1 MAKMLT
7 LPKSRILNTDQ
18 LGTGVLEAFDY
29 PSADGSDGSPAGFP
43 APASRAKPAH
53 VSSAELLWPTLGGD
67 GHQITRHTEQ
77 EVKAREK
84 KAWEAGF
91 EEGRKKGLL
100 EAAEN
105 ISTARAGVAVTLEDF
120 AGERELY
127 YQRVEGEVVSLALAI
142 ARRVLHRE
150 AQLDPMM
157 LKAVAHFALT
167 KIAEGTSVRLRVNPQ
182 QVEAW
187 QEVMNRQQGLKVRP
201 AVVADPAV
209 SRADCLLETE
219 VGSTDLS
226 VETQLEE
233 IEKGFFD
240 LLAARP
246 SKL

>member
-1 MAKMLT
+1 
-7 LPKSRILNTDQ
+7 
-18 LGTGVLEAFDY
+18 
-29 PSADGSDGSPAGFP
+29 
-43 APASRAKPAH
+43 
-53 VSSAELLWPTLGGD
+53 LWPTLGGD
-67 GHQITRHTEQ
+67 RYQIARHTEQ

-100 EAAEN
+100 EAAES
-105 ISTARAGVAVTLEDF
+105 ISTAKAGVAVTLEDF

-127 YQRVEGEVVSLALAI
+127 YQRVEGEVVTLALAI

-157 LKAVAHFALT
+157 LKAVAHLALG

-187 QEVMNRQQGLKVRP
+187 QEVMNRQQGLKVKP

-209 SRADCLLETE
+209 GRADCLLETE
-219 VGSTDLS
+219 VGSSDLS
-226 VETQLEE
+226 MEAQLEE

>member
-1 MAKMLT
+1 MLT
-7 LPKSRILNTDQ
+7 LPKSRILDTDE
-18 LGTGVLEAFDY
+18 LGSGVLEAFDY
-29 PSADGSDGSPAGFP
+29 PPVDGSDGSPAGLP
-43 APASRAKPAH
+43 AAASRARPAH

-67 GHQITRHTEQ
+67 RYQIARHTEQ
-77 EVKAREK
+77 EVKARER

-100 EAAEN
+100 EAAES

-157 LKAVAHFALT
+157 LKAVAHLALG

-182 QVEAW
+182 QAEAW
-187 QEVMNRQQGLKVRP
+187 QEVMNRQQGLKVKP
-201 AVVADPAV
+201 VVVGDPGV

-226 VETQLEE
+226 MGAQLEE

>member
-1 MAKMLT
+1 MLT
-7 LPKSRILNTDQ
+7 LPKSRILEADE
-18 LGTGVLEAFDY
+18 LASGVLEAFDY
-29 PSADGSDGSPAGFP
+29 PSADPSDGSPAGLRT
-43 APASRAKPAH
+43 AASLTKAAH
-53 VSSAELLWPTLGGD
+53 VSSGEILWPTLGGD
-67 GHQITRHTEQ
+67 RYQIARHTEQ

-91 EEGRKKGLL
+91 EEGRNKGLL
-100 EAAEN
+100 QAAES
-105 ISTARAGVAVTLEDF
+105 ISSNRAGVAVTLEDF

-127 YQRVEGEVVSLALAI
+127 YQRVEGEVVTLALAI

-157 LKAVAHFALT
+157 LTAVAHLALG
-167 KIAEGTSVRLRVNPQ
+167 KIAAGTSVRLRVNPQ

-187 QEVMNRQQGLKVRP
+187 QEVMNRQQGLKVKP
-201 AVVADPAV
+201 AVVADPTV
-209 SRADCLLETE
+209 SRADCVLETE

-226 VETQLEE
+226 MESQLEE

>member
-1 MAKMLT
+1 MLT
-7 LPKSRILNTDQ
+7 LPKSRILSTAE
-18 LGTGVLEAFDY
+18 LGSGVIEAFDY
-29 PSADGSDGSPAGFP
+29 PAADGSDGSPAAFTAAARP
-43 APASRAKPAH
+43 KPAH

-67 GHQITRHTEQ
+67 RRQSAKLTEQ
-77 EVKAREK
+77 EVKAQEK

-91 EEGRKKGLL
+91 EEGRKKGQL
-100 EAAEN
+100 EAAES
-105 ISTARAGVAVTLEDF
+105 ISTARAAVAVTLEDF

-157 LKAVAHFALT
+157 LKAVAHLALE
-167 KIAEGTSVRLRVNPQ
+167 KIAEGTSVRLRVSPQ

-187 QEVMNRQQGLKVRP
+187 QEVMTRQQGLKVRP
-201 AVVADPAV
+201 AVVADPSV

-226 VETQLEE
+226 VESQLEE

>member
-1 MAKMLT
+1 
-7 LPKSRILNTDQ
+7 
-18 LGTGVLEAFDY
+18 VLEAFDY
-29 PSADGSDGSPAGFP
+29 PSADGSGSSSAGLPA
-43 APASRAKPAH
+43 AASRAKPAH

-67 GHQITRHTEQ
+67 RYQVARHTEQ

-84 KAWEAGF
+84 KALEAGF

-100 EAAEN
+100 EAAQS

-157 LKAVAHFALT
+157 LRAAAHLALG
-167 KIAEGTSVRLRVNPQ
+167 KMAEGTSVRLRVNPQ

-187 QEVMNRQQGLKVRP
+187 QQVMNRQQGLKVKP
-201 AVVADPAV
+201 TVVADASV
-209 SRADCLLETE
+209 STADCLLETE
-219 VGSTDLS
+219 VGSADFS
-226 VETQLEE
+226 VQAQLEE

>member
-1 MAKMLT
+1 MHT
-7 LPKSRILNTDQ
+7 LPKSRILNSDE
-18 LGTGVLEAFDY
+18 LETGVLQAFDY
-29 PSADGSDGSPAGFP
+29 PSADGSNGSHGGLAV
-43 APASRAKPAH
+43 AASRARPAH
-53 VSSAELLWPTLGGD
+53 VASAELLWPALGGD
-67 GHQITRHTEQ
+67 HHQTARHTEQ
-77 EVKAREK
+77 EVKGREK

-100 EAAEN
+100 EAAES
-105 ISTARAGVAVTLEDF
+105 ISAARAGVAVTLEDF

-157 LKAVAHFALT
+157 LKAVAHLALGR
-167 KIAEGTSVRLRVNPQ
+167 IADGTSVRLRVSPQ

-201 AVVADPAV
+201 VVVADPAV
-209 SRADCLLETE
+209 GRADCLLETE
-219 VGSTDLS
+219 LGSTDLS
-226 VETQLEE
+226 VEAQLEE